1 MSIEA
6 IKEALKA
13 GPTEGPW
20 EIQPQGGSESI
31 FEVMV
36 DGYYVATTHDGVKS
50 QCNAEENAAFI
61 AACNPT
67 AIRALIERL
76 EAAEKKDQS
85 GIQVGDYFTHKR
97 TGARFVCR
105 SVTRHDHD
113 GAFQSLRVELDP
125 DPDPESGGLAE
136 GVSDA

>member
-61 AACNPT
+61 AACNPV
-67 AIRALIERL
+67 AIRSLIERL
-76 EAAEKKDQS
+76 EAAEKDAARYAWLRDS
-85 GIQVGDYFTHKR
+85 HPADGGVWAAMGIPNTPAGIS
-97 TGARFVCR
+97 CW
-105 SVTRHDHD
+105 RHEELDAAIDSAMD
-113 GAFQSLRVELDP
+113 GA
-125 DPDPESGGLAE
+125 LAE
-136 GVSDA
+136 GVE

>member
-61 AACNPT
+61 AACNPV
-67 AIRALIERL
+67 AIRSLIERL
-76 EAAEKKDQS
+76 EAAEKDA
-85 GIQVGDYFTHKR
+85 
-97 TGARFVCR
+97 ARLDLLDSFGYVY
-105 SVTRHDHD
+105 
-113 GAFQSLRVELDP
+113 GFQDMHEGNAWERRGPFANVRAAIDSAM
-125 DPDPESGGLAE
+125 SGGLAE
-136 GVSDA
+136 GAE